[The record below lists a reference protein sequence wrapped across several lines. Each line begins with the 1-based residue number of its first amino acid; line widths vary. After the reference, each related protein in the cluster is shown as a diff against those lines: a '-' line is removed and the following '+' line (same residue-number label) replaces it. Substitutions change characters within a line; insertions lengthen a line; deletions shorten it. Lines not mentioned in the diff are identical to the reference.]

1 MPVFANDRELLDAFR
16 RGDRDALATV
26 YFHYVDDIAAIV
38 RHGFSVPATGA
49 RVRGVSDEQTQR
61 DVVQE
66 VFARAFAPRARDA
79 YDGLRPY
86 GPYLRRIARNLMIDR
101 ARAEDHTMALD
112 DDVEIAVEPE
122 PAEDAEWIALR
133 RETAAYVAGLP
144 AQLQRLVELRFE
156 RELSQEDAARE
167 LGVSRRRVRTLEARI
182 QRGLRKLIRRMQKDR
197 PVPALVRTE
206 SR

>member
-1 MPVFANDRELLDAFR
+1 MPVFTSDRPLLDAFR
-16 RGDRDALATV
+16 RGDRQALATV

-49 RVRGVSDEQTQR
+49 RVRGVSDDQAQR

-79 YDGLRPY
+79 YDGVRPY

-101 ARAEDHTMALD
+101 ARAEGHTVALG

-122 PAEDAEWIALR
+122 PADDPEWIALR

-144 AQLQRLVELRFE
+144 AQLHKLVELRFE
-156 RELSQEDAARE
+156 RELSQEEAARE
-167 LGVSRRRVRTLEARI
+167 LGVSRRRIRTLEARI
-182 QRGLRKLIRRMQKDR
+182 QRGLRKVLRRMQKDR

>member
-1 MPVFANDRELLDAFR
+1 MPVFASDRGLLDAFR
-16 RGDRDALATV
+16 RGDREALATV

-49 RVRGVSDEQTQR
+49 RVRGVFDEQAQR

-79 YDGLRPY
+79 YDGVRPY

-101 ARAEDHTMALD
+101 ARAEGQTVALD
-112 DDVEIAVEPE
+112 DDVEIAAEPE
-122 PAEDAEWIALR
+122 PPDDAEWIALR
-133 RETAAYVAGLP
+133 SETAAYVAGLP
-144 AQLQRLVELRFE
+144 AELQKLVDLRFE

-182 QRGLRKLIRRMQKDR
+182 QRGLRKVIRRMQKDR
-197 PVPALVRTE
+197 PVRALVRTE